1 MSLQIFIGK
10 LFTLASLSSLN
21 ILIFKAKIGLNS
33 VPGNRKEESQSF
45 GSNGLYY
52 HLNST

>member
-10 LFTLASLSSLN
+10 LFTLAYLSSLD

-33 VPGNRKEESQSF
+33 ILGRRKVESQSF
-45 GSNGLYY
+45 DSN
-52 HLNST
+52 